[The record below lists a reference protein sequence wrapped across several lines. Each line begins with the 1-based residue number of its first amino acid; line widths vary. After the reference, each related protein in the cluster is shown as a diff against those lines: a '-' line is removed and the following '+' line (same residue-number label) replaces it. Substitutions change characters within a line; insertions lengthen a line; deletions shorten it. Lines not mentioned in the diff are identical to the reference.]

1 MTDSAPAPPTL
12 DGDLDV
18 LESIEFIKAEFWL
31 DMLSG
36 AIKVCV
42 NILVAM
48 FLLLIFTTIIKIV
61 LRLVK
66 AIMNNPQRPV
76 PEQLAKFI
84 AAALKIVLWMLMCA
98 SSSSARPSVC
108 RQGHAGSPSP
118 FCGTP
123 PPSSEQYQAFIA
135 ASSFIICSV
144 AAFLS
149 CCPSTTA
156 ACDAA
161 YRVAATSASIYI
173 DMYDVCRRR
182 VVVASKLAGGFSFSL
197 PPFPC
202 GAPRRRRLQ
211 Q

>member
-84 AAALKIVLWMLMCA
+84 AAALKIVLWMQIVPILVNKIGIAVDSIVAVVTAIALTIGM
-98 SSSSARPSVC
+98 SMK
-108 RQGHAGSPSP
+108 PSP
-118 FCGTP
+118 P
-123 PPSSEQYQAFIA
+123 HA
-135 ASSFIICSV
+135 AIEPGASLVFKRAGVRADSLLP
-144 AAFLS
+144 LS
-149 CCPSTTA
+149 
-156 ACDAA
+156 
-161 YRVAATSASIYI
+161 
-173 DMYDVCRRR
+173 
-182 VVVASKLAGGFSFSL
+182 
-197 PPFPC
+197 
-202 GAPRRRRLQ
+202 PRRQTRRTSSLASL
-211 Q
+211 

>member
-84 AAALKIVLWMLMCA
+84 AAALKIVLWMQIVPILVNKIGIA
-98 SSSSARPSVC
+98 ALRRHPLADWQKGNGEGRPS
-108 RQGHAGSPSP
+108 GTLSPSRAP
-118 FCGTP
+118 FP
-123 PPSSEQYQAFIA
+123 PPPLHTSLFINKIQTINTRHACLASRRDCSTLARESTATWSSGAESEIEER
-135 ASSFIICSV
+135 
-144 AAFLS
+144 
-149 CCPSTTA
+149 PST
-156 ACDAA
+156 
-161 YRVAATSASIYI
+161 SHSQ
-173 DMYDVCRRR
+173 
-182 VVVASKLAGGFSFSL
+182 K
-197 PPFPC
+197 
-202 GAPRRRRLQ
+202 
-211 Q
+211 